1 MNAPV
6 AVGTVIA
13 NRYRI
18 ESILGAGGM
27 GIVVKATHLLLQQSV
42 AIKFLRREVANQ
54 ESVTRLLH
62 EARAAAKVQSEHVVR
77 VHDVAALDDGTP
89 YIVMEYLE
97 GSELAALLE
106 NGPIPHRDAVRYA
119 LQMCQA
125 LAETHAAGIIHGDLK
140 PENVYIV
147 RAADGSGRVK
157 LLDFGISK
165 TGAEQKSKAIMGT
178 PAYMAPEQFE
188 NGTIDQ
194 RTDIYALGAVLYEML
209 SGRPPFQA
217 DKPEL
222 IARRVFTERPPP
234 LGWVGV
240 PPNLEQIVMR
250 CLARR
255 SEDRFQTAVELAY
268 ALEEIVQPESA
279 AMRLERGTS
288 QRIPVR
294 DPVVSQPAVS
304 QRLIPTVV
312 LQRERKPTK
321 NVGGWLLAVFA
332 AMAIVGIVLIIGVRT
347 SRSEAH
353 AGPNVPEPAA
363 TSAPE
368 PVPTSVEAPADQ
380 VPPPVV
386 EAPPASAS
394 APKTATPR
402 SRPAV
407 RRPAAT
413 ADPKRSDSPSDRFGT
428 RK

>member
-27 GIVVKATHLLLQQSV
+27 GIVVKATHLLLQQAV
-42 AIKFLRREVANQ
+42 AIKFLRREVATQ

-97 GSELAALLE
+97 GSELSLLLE
-106 NGPIPHRDAVRYA
+106 NGPLPLREALKYA
-119 LQMCQA
+119 IQMCNA

-165 TGAEQKSKAIMGT
+165 TGAEQKSNAIMGT

-188 NGTIDQ
+188 RGTIDP

-209 SGRPPFQA
+209 CGKPPFQA
-217 DKPEL
+217 DTPEL
-222 IARRVFTERPPP
+222 IARRVFTEKPPP

-250 CLARR
+250 CLARK
-255 SEDRFQTAVELAY
+255 SEDRFETAVELAY
-268 ALEEIVQPESA
+268 ALEQVMQPESA
-279 AMRLERGTS
+279 AMRLERSAS
-288 QRIPVR
+288 QRVPIR
-294 DPVVSQPAVS
+294 DNATS

-312 LQRERKPTK
+312 LHRERKTMNP
-321 NVGGWLLAVFA
+321 GGWLLGLFA
-332 AMAIVGIVLIIGVRT
+332 ALAIVGIVLIVGVRT
-347 SRSEAH
+347 T
-353 AGPNVPEPAA
+353 GPAARAAPAVPEDEAA
-363 TSAPE
+363 SAAAEPVPTTVEAPPE
-368 PVPTSVEAPADQ
+368 PVPEPVAQ
-380 VPPPVV
+380 PPL
-386 EAPPASAS
+386 AAASAS
-394 APKTATPR
+394 AAKPPPAPR
-402 SRPAV
+402 PRPAV
-407 RRPAAT
+407 RRPPASPE
-413 ADPKRSDSPSDRFGT
+413 PKREASPGDRFGT